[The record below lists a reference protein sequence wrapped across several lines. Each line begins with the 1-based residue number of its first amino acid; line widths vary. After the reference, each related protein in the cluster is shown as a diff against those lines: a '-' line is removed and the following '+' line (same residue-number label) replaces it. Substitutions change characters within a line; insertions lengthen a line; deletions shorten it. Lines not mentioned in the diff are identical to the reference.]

1 MAVVAMALFLPPLM
15 TTIDG
20 GGSNGDNYGY
30 D

>member
-1 MAVVAMALFLPPLM
+1 MAVAAMALLPPLSM

-20 GGSNGDNYGY
+20 GGGNGHNYGY

>member
-1 MAVVAMALFLPPLM
+1 MAVAAMAFLLPPLM

-20 GGSNGDNYGY
+20 SGGNGDNYGY